1 MGSYIDQTLTKSKGT
16 LTLDIDGNLVY
27 TPNGNWHG
35 ADIFNLQIVTSST
48 HFNENKKYIV
58 LEAYMVQEPNNEFED
73 KSVKTSGGALGLFG
87 LFAVLGL
94 VGIRRFKK

>member
-1 MGSYIDQTLTKSKGT
+1 M
-16 LTLDIDGNLVY
+16 
-27 TPNGNWHG
+27 
-35 ADIFNLQIVTSST
+35 LQIVTSST
-48 HFNENKKYIV
+48 HINENKKYIV

-73 KSVKTSGGALGLFG
+73 KSVKTSGGAFGFFG

>member
-1 MGSYIDQTLTKSKGT
+1 
-16 LTLDIDGNLVY
+16 
-27 TPNGNWHG
+27 
-35 ADIFNLQIVTSST
+35 
-48 HFNENKKYIV
+48 
-58 LEAYMVQEPNNEFED
+58 MVQEPNNEFED